1 MMSAAELIY
10 AIVTGLALVAGF
22 IIEWRRGG
30 DFAGRLEALE
40 RQRLPDRVAEVEAT
54 LDRFRRSV

>member
-1 MMSAAELIY
+1 MMTVAELVY

-40 RQRLPDRVAEVEAT
+40 QQRLPERLVEVEAT
-54 LDRFRRSV
+54 LDRVRRSV